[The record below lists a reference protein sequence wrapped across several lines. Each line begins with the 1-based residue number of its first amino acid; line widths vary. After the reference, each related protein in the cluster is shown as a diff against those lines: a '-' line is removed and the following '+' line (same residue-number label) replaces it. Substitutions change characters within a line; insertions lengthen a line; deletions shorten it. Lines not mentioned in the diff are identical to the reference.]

1 MKVIASVTSDPKL
14 TFERVRGSD
23 INPSQSSFLARASY
37 VESEEASY
45 EVRVAIRVLI
55 PKKVELIP
63 GDLVQFQGKLIKSKE
78 RRVAALLI
86 ADEEFTQ
93 LSKVGALGQ

>member
-37 VESEEASY
+37 VESDEARILS
-45 EVRVAIRVLI
+45 L
-55 PKKVELIP
+55 K
-63 GDLVQFQGKLIKSKE
+63 GIKEK
-78 RRVAALLI
+78 
-86 ADEEFTQ
+86 
-93 LSKVGALGQ
+93 